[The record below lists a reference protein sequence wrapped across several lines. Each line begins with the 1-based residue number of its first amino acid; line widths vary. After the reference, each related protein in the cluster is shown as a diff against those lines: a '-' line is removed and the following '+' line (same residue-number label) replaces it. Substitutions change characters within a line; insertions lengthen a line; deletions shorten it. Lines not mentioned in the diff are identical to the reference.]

1 MILMENTPM
10 YSDEYFDQLAACD
23 NDSEVLRQLMRLA
36 SLELDD
42 LSLTRLLGTDR
53 FSLRTLLATSFTC
66 LENEEIL
73 GARGATFLKLLNI
86 IILRYQKTKLRN
98 KDIISDT
105 ADLYNYLIMKM
116 SCLLDEQLIL
126 LLLDSKNYLIR
137 ELKIANGI
145 SNEVSIHPRTI
156 LQKVV
161 EYKASAFIIVHNH
174 PSGITSP
181 STIDINFTLDLN
193 KICKKLDIAFHDHI
207 VVGKE
212 HVISMRSSG
221 IFDYTYSKQLAF

>member
-1 MILMENTPM
+1 MEESPM
-10 YSDEYFDQLAACD
+10 YSDEYFDHLAACD

-42 LSLTRLLGTDR
+42 LSLTRLIGTDR

-66 LENEEIL
+66 LENEELL

-86 IILRYQKTKLRN
+86 IILRYQKAKLHN
-98 KDIISDT
+98 KDVISDT
-105 ADLYNYLIMKM
+105 SDLYNYLIMKM
-116 SCLLDEQLIL
+116 SSLLDEQLLL
-126 LLLDSKNYLIR
+126 LLLDSKNYLLR
-137 ELKIANGI
+137 EHKIASGI
-145 SNEVSIHPRTI
+145 SNEIAVHPRAI

-174 PSGITSP
+174 PSGVTKP
-181 STIDINFTLDLN
+181 SMTDINFTIELN
-193 KICKKLDIAFHDHI
+193 QICKKLDIAFHDHI
-207 VVGKE
+207 IVGKE

-221 IFDYTYSKQLAF
+221 IFEHRNENLLAF